1 MNSLREECPNG
12 GMPPDGILR
21 DIWYFE
27 GSDHMNFLSGEVAD
41 GDVSL
46 AGIAKDVLKYA
57 NQKAV
62 A

>member
-1 MNSLREECPNG
+1 
-12 GMPPDGILR
+12 MPPDGILR